1 MTGTGE
7 QPMAAVDFA
16 DIQGLVRFGHGNL
29 AGAEFLLLAIRDP
42 SAARQWLAAAP
53 VTTAEWQDRPP
64 ARALQVALSAEGLE
78 ELGLEADILAQFEQP
93 FLAGMA
99 GEESRSRRLG
109 DTGPNDPHRWLWG
122 RPVPHVLVML
132 YAAPDGLADFREEI
146 LDDKFNQAFEVI
158 RTLPTSTRLGR
169 EPFGFADGISQPKI
183 DWEGTFPTELH
194 SRLHYANML
203 APGEL
208 VLGLGNEYG
217 EVTPR
222 PLIDPAVPGASELP
236 RAADDTGRGDLGLNG
251 TYLVLRQLEQD
262 VRGFWQYLDGAA
274 AGVPERREA
283 LATAMVGRGVDG
295 RPLIAEEQDIPGGRR
310 GNSFTYDGDIDGH
323 SCPIGAHIRRA
334 NPRTGDHPPGVSG
347 FWSWLLST
355 LGFRRRADKLP
366 GRHDLVA
373 STRFHRLVRRGR
385 EFGPA
390 LTPEEAL
397 QPAGG
402 PEADKER
409 GIYFICLCANIV
421 RQFEFVQ
428 NAWIASPNFD
438 GLTGEA
444 DPLLGNREPTGAGE
458 ATDGF
463 SIQGTV
469 GVPERLGGLPAFVT
483 VRGGAYFFM
492 PGIRALRFIASRQ
505 N

>member
-1 MTGTGE
+1 
-7 QPMAAVDFA
+7 MATIDFA
-16 DIQGLVRFGHGNL
+16 DIQGLIRFGHGNL
-29 AGAEFLLLAIRDP
+29 AGAEFLLLSIKDA
-42 SAARQWLAAAP
+42 SAAQHWLGAAP

-64 ARALQVALSAEGLE
+64 ERALQVALSAEGLAV
-78 ELGLEADILAQFEQP
+78 LGLEADILAQFEQP

-99 GEESRSRRLG
+99 GEDSRSRRLG
-109 DTGPNDPHRWLWG
+109 DTGPNDPGGWLWG
-122 RPVPHVLVML
+122 RPVPHVLLML
-132 YAAPDGLADFREEI
+132 YAAPDRLAEFRAD
-146 LDDKFNQAFEVI
+146 LQDDGFDAAFSVI

-183 DWEGTFPTELH
+183 DWDGTFPTELH
-194 SRLHYANML
+194 SRLDYANML

-222 PLIDPAVPGASELP
+222 PLVDPAVPGAHELP
-236 RAADDTGRGDLGLNG
+236 DAADDTGRGDLGRNG
-251 TYLVLRQLEQD
+251 TYLVLRHLEQD

-274 AGVPERREA
+274 DGEPDRREA
-283 LATAMVGRGVDG
+283 LATSMVGRSRDG
-295 RPLIAEEQDIPGGRR
+295 TALIPDGEDIPGGRR
-310 GNSFTYDGDIDGH
+310 RNNFTYDGDIDGH
-323 SCPIGAHIRRA
+323 SCPLGAHIRRA

-347 FWSWLLST
+347 YWSWLLST

-390 LTPEEAL
+390 LTPEDAL
-397 QPAGG
+397 KPEGG
-402 PEADKER
+402 QGTEPER
-409 GIYFICLCANIV
+409 GIYFICLCADIV

-428 NAWIASPNFD
+428 NAWIASATFD
-438 GLTGEA
+438 GLSGEA
-444 DPLLGNREPTGAGE
+444 DPLLGNRVPAGTGA

-463 SIQGTV
+463 SIQRTV
-469 GVPERLGGLPAFVT
+469 GVPERLGALPTFVT

-505 N
+505 S